1 MYLTVHSLQV
11 DINTRERDIIS
22 QKVEDKWRE
31 LKNYYKGWIFHK
43 HNEDFGNLHQRD
55 KDGNFI
61 KMRFVTMLAQ
71 KPM

>member
-31 LKNYYKGWIFHK
+31 LKNYYKI
-43 HNEDFGNLHQRD
+43 DFDEIKNSSNRI
-55 KDGNFI
+55 KTYEYI
-61 KMRFVTMLAQ
+61 EKMREVMES
-71 KPM
+71 M

>member
-31 LKNYYKGWIFHK
+31 LKNYYKI
-43 HNEDFGNLHQRD
+43 DFDDIKNSSNRL
-55 KDGNFI
+55 KTYEYI
-61 KMRFVTMLAQ
+61 EKMREVMES
-71 KPM
+71 M